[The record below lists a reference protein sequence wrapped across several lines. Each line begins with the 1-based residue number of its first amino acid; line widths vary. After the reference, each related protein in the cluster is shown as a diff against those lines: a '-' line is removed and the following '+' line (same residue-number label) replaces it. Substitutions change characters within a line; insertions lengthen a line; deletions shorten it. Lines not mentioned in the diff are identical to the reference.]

1 MTQPLRRIVV
11 GSSLAPQSDGVLSS
25 ALAFARLVG
34 AQVEVVHAYVPP
46 MPYIGDPFPVA
57 WASDELLADH
67 EAALERALAAQA
79 ERVHARPGEIGGFRL
94 TPAPPALALEEAAKK
109 YDAGL
114 IVVGPAES
122 GSRIARRLL
131 GSTSDRLLRHSG
143 RPILLARSPF
153 LEVPRQVL
161 LPVDFSRPSMDAL
174 AWGGELLRAF
184 GEPNWPAVEALF
196 VLSPF
201 PDQTELQFTSTQVER
216 LALDE
221 LDRAL
226 GKLKSAGTTGATGA
240 IGRRIRIGRPSEE
253 ILAEIHDRAVDLV
266 ILGTHG
272 RSGLERFML
281 GSVASDITRDAR
293 CSVIIVPPAA
303 G

>member
-1 MTQPLRRIVV
+1 MIQRLSRIVV
-11 GSSLAPQSDGVLSS
+11 GSSLAAQSDGVLAS
-25 ALAFARLVG
+25 AIAFSRLVG
-34 AQVEVVHAYVPP
+34 AQLEVVHAYVPP

-67 EAALERALAAQA
+67 EAALERALVAQA
-79 ERVHARPGEIGGFRL
+79 ERVGARPGELAGFRL
-94 TPAPPALALEEAAKK
+94 TPAPPALALEEAAKRF
-109 YDAGL
+109 DAGL

-143 RPILLARSPF
+143 RPILLTRSAF
-153 LEVPRQVL
+153 LEPPRQVL
-161 LPVDFSRPSMDAL
+161 LPVDFSRPSMESL
-174 AWGGELLRAF
+174 AWGTELLRAM
-184 GEPNWPAVEALF
+184 GPERWPEVEALF

-201 PDQTELQFTSTQVER
+201 PDQTDLQFTSVQVER

-221 LDRAL
+221 LERSL
-226 GKLKSAGTTGATGA
+226 GRLKSHGK
-240 IGRRIRIGRPSEE
+240 IGRRIRSGRPSEE
-253 ILAEIHDRAVDLV
+253 ILAEIHERDVDLV

-293 CSVIIVPPAA
+293 CSVIIVPPPA

>member
-1 MTQPLRRIVV
+1 MNHPLRRIVV

-25 ALAFARLVG
+25 ALAFARWIG
-34 AQVEVVHAYVPP
+34 AELEVVHAYVPP

-79 ERVHARPGEIGGFRL
+79 ERVGALSGEISGFRL

-109 YDAGL
+109 FDAGL

-122 GSRIARRLL
+122 GTRIGRRLL

-153 LEVPRQVL
+153 VELPQQVL
-161 LPVDFSRPSMDAL
+161 LPVDFSRPSMEAL
-174 AWGGELLRAF
+174 AWGSDLLRAF
-184 GEPNWPAVEALF
+184 GEAHWPAVEALF

-201 PDQTELQFTSTQVER
+201 PDQAELQFTSSQVER

-226 GKLKSAGTTGATGA
+226 AKLKGAGP
-240 IGRRIRIGRPSEE
+240 IGKRIRIGRPGEE

-272 RSGLERFML
+272 RTGLERFML
-281 GSVASDITRDAR
+281 GSVASDVTRDAR

>member
-11 GSSLAPQSDGVLSS
+11 GSSLAPQSDGVLAS
-25 ALAFARLVG
+25 ALAFARLV
-34 AQVEVVHAYVPP
+34 AAKLEVVHAYVPP

-67 EAALERALAAQA
+67 EAALERSLAEQA
-79 ERVHARPGEIGGFRL
+79 ERVGAQPGEITGFRL
-94 TPAPPALALEEAAKK
+94 TPSPPALALEEAAKRS
-109 YDAGL
+109 DAGL

-161 LPVDFSRPSMDAL
+161 LPIDFSRPSMEAL
-174 AWGGELLRAF
+174 AWGGELLRTF
-184 GEPNWPAVEALF
+184 GEEHWPAVEALF

-201 PDQTELQFTSTQVER
+201 PDQTELQFTSAQVER

-226 GKLKSAGTTGATGA
+226 VKLKSAGVTGD
-240 IGRRIRIGRPSEE
+240 IGKRIRTGRPSDE
-253 ILAEIHDRAVDLV
+253 ILAEIHDRAVELV

>member
-1 MTQPLRRIVV
+1 MTQPLSRIVV
-11 GSSLAPQSDGVLSS
+11 GSSLAAQSDGVLAS
-25 ALAFARLVG
+25 ALAFSRLVG
-34 AQVEVVHAYVPP
+34 AKLLVVHAYVPP

-67 EAALERALAAQA
+67 EAALERALIAQA
-79 ERVHARPGEIGGFRL
+79 ERVGARAGELAGFRL
-94 TPAPPALALEEAAKK
+94 TPSPPALALEGAAKK
-109 YDAGL
+109 FDAGL

-122 GSRIARRLL
+122 GSRLARRLL

-143 RPILLARSPF
+143 RPILLARNAC
-153 LEVPRQVL
+153 LEPPRQVL
-161 LPVDFSRPSMDAL
+161 LPIDFSRPSMESL
-174 AWGGELLRAF
+174 AWGTELLRAMNP
-184 GEPNWPAVEALF
+184 EHWPQVEALF

-201 PDQTELQFTSTQVER
+201 PDQTELQFTSAQVER

-226 GKLKSAGTTGATGA
+226 GKLKSNGTIGTIGT
-240 IGRRIRIGRPSEE
+240 IGRRIRTGRPSEE
-253 ILAEIHDRAVDLV
+253 ILAEIHDREVDLV

-281 GSVASDITRDAR
+281 GSVASDVTRDAR

>member
-1 MTQPLRRIVV
+1 MIQRLSRIVV
-11 GSSLAPQSDGVLSS
+11 GSSRAAQSDGVLAS
-25 ALAFARLVG
+25 ALAFSRLVG
-34 AQVEVVHAYVPP
+34 AKLQVVHAYVPP

-79 ERVHARPGEIGGFRL
+79 ERVGAQPGELAGFRL

-109 YDAGL
+109 FDAGL

-143 RPILLARSPF
+143 RPILLARSAF
-153 LEVPRQVL
+153 LEPPRQVL
-161 LPVDFSRPSMDAL
+161 LPVDFSRPSMESL
-174 AWGGELLRAF
+174 AWGSEMLRAM
-184 GEPNWPAVEALF
+184 GPENWPEVEALF

-201 PDQTELQFTSTQVER
+201 PDQTDLQFTSVQVER

-221 LDRAL
+221 LDRTLA
-226 GKLKSAGTTGATGA
+226 KLKSHGT
-240 IGRRIRIGRPSEE
+240 IGRRIRTGRPSEE
-253 ILAEIHDRAVDLV
+253 ILAELHEREADLV

-281 GSVASDITRDAR
+281 GSVASDVTRDAR
-293 CSVIIVPPAA
+293 CSVIIVPPAN

>member
-94 TPAPPALALEEAAKK
+94 TPAPP
-109 YDAGL
+109 
-114 IVVGPAES
+114 
-122 GSRIARRLL
+122 
-131 GSTSDRLLRHSG
+131 DRLLRHSG

-226 GKLKSAGTTGATGA
+226 GKLKSAGAMGATGA

>member
-25 ALAFARLVG
+25 ALAFARLV
-34 AQVEVVHAYVPP
+34 AAKLEVVHAYVPP

-67 EAALERALAAQA
+67 EAALERSLADQA
-79 ERVHARPGEIGGFRL
+79 ERVGARPGEITGFRL
-94 TPAPPALALEEAAKK
+94 TPSPPALALEEAAKK
-109 YDAGL
+109 FDAGL

-153 LEVPRQVL
+153 REVPRQVL
-161 LPVDFSRPSMDAL
+161 LPIDFSRPSMEAL
-174 AWGGELLRAF
+174 AWGGELLRTF
-184 GEPNWPAVEALF
+184 GEEHWPVVEALF

-201 PDQTELQFTSTQVER
+201 PDQTELQFTSAQVER

-226 GKLKSAGTTGATGA
+226 VKLKSAGA
-240 IGRRIRIGRPSEE
+240 IGDIGKRIRTGRPSDE
-253 ILAEIHDRAVDLV
+253 ILAEIHDRAVELV

>member
-174 AWGGELLRAF
+174 AWGGGLLRAF

-226 GKLKSAGTTGATGA
+226 GKLKSAGAMGATGA

>member
-1 MTQPLRRIVV
+1 MNHPLRRIVV
-11 GSSLAPQSDGVLSS
+11 GSSLAPQSDGVMSS
-25 ALAFARLVG
+25 ALGFARWID
-34 AQVEVVHAYVPP
+34 AQLEVVHAYVPP

-57 WASDELLADH
+57 WASDELLAGH

-79 ERVHARPGEIGGFRL
+79 ERVGARPGEIAGFRL

-109 YDAGL
+109 FDAGL

-153 LEVPRQVL
+153 LELPRQVL
-161 LPVDFSRPSMDAL
+161 LPVDFSRPSMEAL
-174 AWGGELLRAF
+174 SWGSELLRAF
-184 GEPNWPAVEALF
+184 GEAHWPAVEALF

-201 PDQTELQFTSTQVER
+201 PDQAELQFTSSQVER

-226 GKLKSAGTTGATGA
+226 AKLKGAGP
-240 IGRRIRIGRPSEE
+240 IGKRIRIGRPGEE

-272 RSGLERFML
+272 RTGLERFML
-281 GSVASDITRDAR
+281 GSVASDVTRDAR
-293 CSVIIVPPAA
+293 CSVLIVPPAA

>member
-1 MTQPLRRIVV
+1 MNSRLQSIVV
-11 GSSLAPQSDGVLSS
+11 GSSLSPQSDAVVAS
-25 ALAFARLVG
+25 ALSFSRLVG
-34 AQVEVVHAYVPP
+34 ARLEVIHAYVPP

-67 EAALERALAAQA
+67 EAALERALAAQSQRIGA
-79 ERVHARPGEIGGFRL
+79 GPGEIAGFLL
-94 TPAPPALALEEAAKK
+94 TPSPPALALEEAAKK
-109 YDAGL
+109 FDAGL

-122 GSRIARRLL
+122 GSRLARRLL
-131 GSTSDRLLRHSG
+131 GSTSDRLLRHSC
-143 RPILLARSPF
+143 RPILLARGAF
-153 LEVPRQVL
+153 REAPRRVL
-161 LPVDFSRPSMDAL
+161 LPIDFSRPSMDAL
-174 AWGGELLRAF
+174 AWGAELLRAF
-184 GEPNWPAVEALF
+184 GVELWPTVEALF

-201 PDQTELQFTSTQVER
+201 PEQTELQFTSAQVER

-221 LDRAL
+221 LERAL
-226 GKLKSAGTTGATGA
+226 CKLKSAGS
-240 IGRRIRIGRPSEE
+240 IGRRIRTGKPSEE
-253 ILAEIHDRAVDLV
+253 ILSELHDREVDLV

>member
-1 MTQPLRRIVV
+1 MTHPLHRIVV
-11 GSSLAPQSDGVLSS
+11 GSSLAPQSDGVVAS
-25 ALAFARLVG
+25 ALGFSRLVG
-34 AQVEVVHAYVPP
+34 AKLEVVHAYVPP

-79 ERVHARPGEIGGFRL
+79 ERVGAQPGEMAGFRL
-94 TPAPPALALEEAAKK
+94 TPSPPALALEEAARKF
-109 YDAGL
+109 DAGL

-131 GSTSDRLLRHSG
+131 GSTSDRLLRHSA
-143 RPILLARSPF
+143 RPILLTRRLEPPARFCCRSTSRFLDARPGLGARTMRTFGQHMPSSKRCSSCRPFRNRPTCSSP
-153 LEVPRQVL
+153 
-161 LPVDFSRPSMDAL
+161 A
-174 AWGGELLRAF
+174 
-184 GEPNWPAVEALF
+184 
-196 VLSPF
+196 
-201 PDQTELQFTSTQVER
+201 QVER
-216 LALDE
+216 LTMTNR
-221 LDRAL
+221 RAPRQVEEQ
-226 GKLKSAGTTGATGA
+226 S

-253 ILAEIHDRAVDLV
+253 ILAEIHEREVELV

-272 RSGLERFML
+272 RTGLERFML

>member
-25 ALAFARLVG
+25 ALAFARLV
-34 AQVEVVHAYVPP
+34 AAKLEVVHAYVPP

-67 EAALERALAAQA
+67 EAALERSLAAQA
-79 ERVHARPGEIGGFRL
+79 DRVGARPGEIAGFRL

-109 YDAGL
+109 FDAGL

-131 GSTSDRLLRHSG
+131 GSTSDRLLRHSS

-161 LPVDFSRPSMDAL
+161 LPIDFSRPSMEAL
-174 AWGGELLRAF
+174 TWGGELLRTF
-184 GEPNWPAVEALF
+184 GEEHWPVVEALF

-201 PDQTELQFTSTQVER
+201 PDQTELQFTSAQVER

-226 GKLKSAGTTGATGA
+226 VKLKSAGVIGA
-240 IGRRIRIGRPSEE
+240 IGKRIRTGRPSDE

>member
-1 MTQPLRRIVV
+1 MNHPLRRIVV

-25 ALAFARLVG
+25 ALAFARWIG
-34 AQVEVVHAYVPP
+34 AELEVVHAYVPP

-67 EAALERALAAQA
+67 EAALERALSAQA
-79 ERVHARPGEIGGFRL
+79 ERVGARPGEISGFRL

-109 YDAGL
+109 FDAGL

-122 GSRIARRLL
+122 GTRIGRRLL

-153 LEVPRQVL
+153 LELPRQVL
-161 LPVDFSRPSMDAL
+161 LPVDFSRPSMEAL
-174 AWGGELLRAF
+174 AWGGDLLRAF
-184 GEPNWPAVEALF
+184 GEANWPAVEALF

-201 PDQTELQFTSTQVER
+201 PDQTELQFTSSQVER

-221 LDRAL
+221 LDRELA
-226 GKLKSAGTTGATGA
+226 KLKGAGP
-240 IGRRIRIGRPSEE
+240 IGKRIRIGRPGDE

-272 RSGLERFML
+272 RTGLERFML
-281 GSVASDITRDAR
+281 GSVASDVTRDAH

>member
-1 MTQPLRRIVV
+1 MTQRLSRIVV
-11 GSSLAPQSDGVLSS
+11 GSSLAAQSDAVVGS
-25 ALAFARLVG
+25 ALAFSRLVG
-34 AQVEVVHAYVPP
+34 AKLEVVHAYVPP

-67 EAALERALAAQA
+67 EGALERALAAQA
-79 ERVHARPGEIGGFRL
+79 ERVGAQPGELAGFRL
-94 TPAPPALALEEAAKK
+94 TPSPPALALEEAAKRF
-109 YDAGL
+109 DAGL

-122 GSRIARRLL
+122 GSRMARRLL

-143 RPILLARSPF
+143 RPILLTRSAF
-153 LEVPRQVL
+153 LEAPRQVL
-161 LPVDFSRPSMDAL
+161 LPIDFSRPSMDSL
-174 AWGGELLRAF
+174 AWGGEYLRAM
-184 GEPNWPAVEALF
+184 GEARWPKVEALF

-201 PDQTELQFTSTQVER
+201 PDQTDLQFTSAQVER

-226 GKLKSAGTTGATGA
+226 AKLKCDGK
-240 IGRRIRIGRPSEE
+240 IGRRIRTGRPSEE
-253 ILAEIHDRAVDLV
+253 ILAEIHEREVDLV

-272 RSGLERFML
+272 RTGLERFML

>member
-1 MTQPLRRIVV
+1 MTQALRRIVA
-11 GSSLAPQSDGVLSS
+11 GSSLTHLSDSVVAS

-34 AQVEVVHAYVPP
+34 AKLQIVHAYVPP

-67 EAALERALAAQA
+67 ELALTRALGDQA
-79 ERVHARPGEIGGFRL
+79 ERVGAQPGELADFRL
-94 TPAPPALALEEAAKK
+94 TPAPPARALEDAARQ

-122 GSRIARRLL
+122 GSRVARRLL

-143 RPILLARSPF
+143 RPILLARGAF
-153 LEVPRQVL
+153 LEPPREVL
-161 LPVDFSRPSMDAL
+161 LPIDFSGPSMDAL
-174 AWGGELLRAF
+174 VWGGELLRLLSDRR
-184 GEPNWPAVEALF
+184 WPEVEALF

-201 PDQTELQFTSTQVER
+201 PEQTEVQFTRAQVEG

-221 LDRAL
+221 LERAL
-226 GKLKSAGTTGATGA
+226 VRLQASGPV
-240 IGRRIRIGRPSEE
+240 GRRIRTGRTSEE
-253 ILAEIHDRAVDLV
+253 ILAEIHERDVDLV

-281 GSVASDITRDAR
+281 GSVASDVTRDAR
-293 CSVIIVPPAA
+293 CSVIIVPPGA

>member
-1 MTQPLRRIVV
+1 MSQHLGSIVV
-11 GSSLAPQSDGVLSS
+11 GSSLAPQSDSVVAS
-25 ALAFARLVG
+25 ALAFSRLVG
-34 AQVEVVHAYVPP
+34 AKLEVVHAYVPP

-67 EAALERALAAQA
+67 EAALERALTAQSA
-79 ERVHARPGEIGGFRL
+79 RVGALPGEIVGFRL
-94 TPAPPALALEEAAKK
+94 TPSPPALALEEAAKK
-109 YDAGL
+109 LDAGL

-122 GSRIARRLL
+122 GSRLARQLL

-143 RPILLARSPF
+143 RPILLARSAF
-153 LEVPRQVL
+153 LAPPRQVL
-161 LPVDFSRPSMDAL
+161 LPIDFSPPSMDAL
-174 AWGGELLRAF
+174 AWGGELLRSF
-184 GEPNWPAVEALF
+184 GAGHWPTVEALF

-201 PDQTELQFTSTQVER
+201 PDQTDLQFTSAQVER

-221 LDRAL
+221 LERAL
-226 GKLKSAGTTGATGA
+226 CRQKSAGA
-240 IGRRIRIGRPSEE
+240 IGRRIRTGRPSEE
-253 ILAEIHDRAVDLV
+253 ILAEIHAREVDLV

-281 GSVASDITRDAR
+281 GSVASDVTRDAH

>member
-226 GKLKSAGTTGATGA
+226 GKLKSAGATGA

>member
-1 MTQPLRRIVV
+1 MTHPLTRIVV
-11 GSSLAPQSDGVLSS
+11 GSSLALQSDGVLAS
-25 ALAFARLVG
+25 ALAFSRLVG
-34 AQVEVVHAYVPP
+34 AKLEVVHAYVPP

-79 ERVHARPGEIGGFRL
+79 ERVGAQPGEVAGFRL
-94 TPAPPALALEEAAKK
+94 TASPPALALEEAARRF
-109 YDAGL
+109 DAGL

-131 GSTSDRLLRHSG
+131 GSTSDRLLRHSA
-143 RPILLARSPF
+143 RPILLTRGAF
-153 LEVPRQVL
+153 LERPRQVL
-161 LPVDFSRPSMDAL
+161 LPVDFSLPSMHAL
-174 AWGGELLRAF
+174 AWAGELLRAL
-184 GEPNWPAVEALF
+184 GASHGPAVEALF
-196 VLSPF
+196 VMSPF
-201 PDQTELQFTSTQVER
+201 PEQTDLQFTSAQVER

-226 GKLKSAGTTGATGA
+226 AKLQSADS

-253 ILAEIHDRAVDLV
+253 ILAQIHEREVDLV

-281 GSVASDITRDAR
+281 GSVASDVTRDAR

>member
-1 MTQPLRRIVV
+1 MTQPLPRIVV
-11 GSSLAPQSDGVLSS
+11 GSSLAPQSDGVVAS
-25 ALAFARLVG
+25 ALDFSRLVG
-34 AQVEVVHAYVPP
+34 AKLQIVHAYVPP

-79 ERVHARPGEIGGFRL
+79 EKIGAQPEELAGFQI
-94 TPAPPALALEEAAKK
+94 TPSPPALALEEAAKK
-109 YDAGL
+109 FDAGL

-122 GSRIARRLL
+122 GSRMARRLL
-131 GSTSDRLLRHSG
+131 GSTSDRLLRHSS
-143 RPILLARSPF
+143 RPILLARGAF
-153 LEVPRQVL
+153 LEPPRQVL
-161 LPVDFSRPSMDAL
+161 LPVDFSRPSMEAL
-174 AWGGELLRAF
+174 AWGGELLRMF
-184 GEPNWPAVEALF
+184 GAKHWPGVEALF

-201 PDQTELQFTSTQVER
+201 PDQTEQQFTSTQVER

-221 LDRAL
+221 LERAL
-226 GKLKSAGTTGATGA
+226 CKLKSAGS
-240 IGRRIRIGRPSEE
+240 IGRRIRTGRPSEE
-253 ILAEIHDRAVDLV
+253 ILAEIHEREVDLV

-281 GSVASDITRDAR
+281 GSVASDVTRDAP

>member
-11 GSSLAPQSDGVLSS
+11 GSSLAPQSDGVLAS
-25 ALAFARLVG
+25 ALAFARLIG
-34 AQVEVVHAYVPP
+34 AELEVVHAYVPP

-67 EAALERALAAQA
+67 EAALERALADQA
-79 ERVHARPGEIGGFRL
+79 ERVHARPGEIAGFRL

-109 YDAGL
+109 YGAGL

-153 LEVPRQVL
+153 LEAPRQVL

-226 GKLKSAGTTGATGA
+226 GKLKGAGE

-253 ILAEIHDRAVDLV
+253 ILAEIHERAVDLV

>member
-11 GSSLAPQSDGVLSS
+11 GSSLAAQSDGVLAS
-25 ALAFARLVG
+25 ALAFSRLVG
-34 AQVEVVHAYVPP
+34 AQLEIVHAYVPP

-67 EAALERALAAQA
+67 EAALERSLIAQA
-79 ERVHARPGEIGGFRL
+79 ERVGAQPGEIAGVRL

-109 YDAGL
+109 CDAGL

-161 LPVDFSRPSMDAL
+161 LPIDFSRPSMEAL

-184 GEPNWPAVEALF
+184 GERHRPVVEALF

-201 PDQTELQFTSTQVER
+201 PDQTELQFTSAQVER

-221 LDRAL
+221 LDRSIA
-226 GKLKSAGTTGATGA
+226 KLKCAGS
-240 IGRRIRIGRPSEE
+240 IGRRIRTGRPSEE

-281 GSVASDITRDAR
+281 GSVASDVTRDAR

>member
-1 MTQPLRRIVV
+1 MIQNLKRIVV
-11 GSSLAPQSDGVLSS
+11 GSSLAPQSDGVVAS

-34 AQVEVVHAYVPP
+34 AQLEIVHAYVPP

-57 WASDELLADH
+57 WASEELLVEH
-67 EAALERALAAQA
+67 EAALELALAKQGERIGAQ
-79 ERVHARPGEIGGFRL
+79 PGEIAGFRL
-94 TPAPPALALEEAAKK
+94 TPSPPALALEEAAKRF
-109 YDAGL
+109 DAGL

-122 GSRIARRLL
+122 GSRLARRLL

-143 RPILLARSPF
+143 RPILLARSAF
-153 LEVPRQVL
+153 LEPPRQVL
-161 LPVDFSRPSMDAL
+161 LPIDFSRPSMDAL
-174 AWGGELLRAF
+174 AWGGELLRSF
-184 GEPNWPAVEALF
+184 VGGHVPVVEALF

-201 PDQTELQFTSTQVER
+201 PEQTDLQFTCAQVER

-221 LDRAL
+221 LERAL
-226 GKLKSAGTTGATGA
+226 CKQKSAGS
-240 IGRRIRIGRPSEE
+240 IGRRIRTGRPSEE
-253 ILAEIHDRAVDLV
+253 ILAEIHEREVDLV

-281 GSVASDITRDAR
+281 GSVASDVTRDAR

>member
-1 MTQPLRRIVV
+1 MNQHLSSIVV
-11 GSSLAPQSDGVLSS
+11 GSSLTPQSDGVVAS

-34 AQVEVVHAYVPP
+34 ATLEVVHAYVPP

-57 WASDELLADH
+57 WASAELLADH
-67 EAALERALAAQA
+67 EAALERALVVQS
-79 ERVHARPGEIGGFRL
+79 ERIGAKPGELAGFRL
-94 TPAPPALALEEAAKK
+94 TPSPPALALEEAARKV
-109 YDAGL
+109 DAGL

-122 GSRIARRLL
+122 GSRLARRLL

-143 RPILLARSPF
+143 RPILLARGAF
-153 LEVPRQVL
+153 LEPPRQVL
-161 LPVDFSRPSMDAL
+161 LPIDFSRPSMDAL
-174 AWGGELLRAF
+174 AWAGELLRSF
-184 GEPNWPAVEALF
+184 DGNRWPAVEAIF

-201 PDQTELQFTSTQVER
+201 PDQSDLQFTSAQVER

-221 LDRAL
+221 LERAL
-226 GKLKSAGTTGATGA
+226 CKQKSAGS
-240 IGRRIRIGRPSEE
+240 IGRRIRTGQPSAE
-253 ILAEIHDRAVDLV
+253 ILAEIHEREVDLV

-281 GSVASDITRDAR
+281 GSVASDITRDAP
-293 CSVIIVPPAA
+293 CSVIIVPPTA

>member
-11 GSSLAPQSDGVLSS
+11 GSSLAPQSDGVVAS
-25 ALAFARLVG
+25 ALAFSRLIG
-34 AQVEVVHAYVPP
+34 AQLQVVHAYVPP

-79 ERVHARPGEIGGFRL
+79 ERIGARPEELAGFRL
-94 TPAPPALALEEAAKK
+94 SPSPPALALEEAAKK
-109 YDAGL
+109 FDAGL

-143 RPILLARSPF
+143 RPILLVRNAF
-153 LEVPRQVL
+153 LEPPYQVL
-161 LPVDFSRPSMDAL
+161 LPVDFSRPSMEAL
-174 AWGGELLRAF
+174 AWAGELLRTL
-184 GEPNWPAVEALF
+184 GEAHWPAVEALF

-201 PDQTELQFTSTQVER
+201 PDQTELQFTSAQVER

-221 LDRAL
+221 LERSL
-226 GKLKSAGTTGATGA
+226 CKLKSAGTAGA
-240 IGRRIRIGRPSEE
+240 IGRRIRTGRPSEE
-253 ILAEIHDRAVDLV
+253 ILAEIHEREVDLV

>member
-1 MTQPLRRIVV
+1 MTHPLTRIVV
-11 GSSLAPQSDGVLSS
+11 GSSLAPQSDGVLAS
-25 ALAFARLVG
+25 ALAFSRLVG
-34 AQVEVVHAYVPP
+34 AKLEVVHAYVPP

-79 ERVHARPGEIGGFRL
+79 ERVGAQPGEMAGFRL
-94 TPAPPALALEEAAKK
+94 TPSPPALALEEAAKK
-109 YDAGL
+109 FDAGL

-131 GSTSDRLLRHSG
+131 GSTSDRLLRHSA
-143 RPILLARSPF
+143 RPILLTRSAF
-153 LEVPRQVL
+153 LEPPRQVL
-161 LPVDFSRPSMDAL
+161 LPVDFSLPSMHAL
-174 AWGGELLRAF
+174 AWGGELLRAL
-184 GEPNWPAVEALF
+184 GESSRPAVEALF
-196 VLSPF
+196 VMSPF
-201 PDQTELQFTSTQVER
+201 PEQTDLQFTSVQVER

-226 GKLKSAGTTGATGA
+226 AKLKSAES
-240 IGRRIRIGRPSEE
+240 IGRRIRVGRPSEE
-253 ILAEIHDRAVDLV
+253 ILAEIHEREVDLV

>member
-1 MTQPLRRIVV
+1 MIQRLGRMIV
-11 GSSLAPQSDGVLSS
+11 GSSLAAQSDGVLAS
-25 ALAFARLVG
+25 ALAFSRLVG
-34 AQVEVVHAYVPP
+34 AKLEVVHAYVPP

-79 ERVHARPGEIGGFRL
+79 ERVGARPGELAGFHL
-94 TPAPPALALEEAAKK
+94 TPSPPALALEEAAKK
-109 YDAGL
+109 FDAGL

-143 RPILLARSPF
+143 RPILLTRSAF
-153 LEVPRQVL
+153 LEPPRQVL
-161 LPVDFSRPSMDAL
+161 LPVDFSRPSMDSL
-174 AWGGELLRAF
+174 AWGAELLRAM
-184 GEPNWPAVEALF
+184 GPEHWPEVEALF

-201 PDQTELQFTSTQVER
+201 PDQTEQQFTSAQVER

-221 LDRAL
+221 LERSL
-226 GKLKSAGTTGATGA
+226 GKLKSNGK
-240 IGRRIRIGRPSEE
+240 IGRRIRTGRPSEE
-253 ILAEIHDRAVDLV
+253 ILAELHEREADLV

-272 RSGLERFML
+272 RTGLERFML
-281 GSVASDITRDAR
+281 GSVASDVTRDAR
-293 CSVIIVPPAA
+293 CSVIIVPPAN

>member
-11 GSSLAPQSDGVLSS
+11 GSSLAPQSDGVLAS
-25 ALAFARLVG
+25 ALAFSRLVG
-34 AQVEVVHAYVPP
+34 AKLEVVHAYVPP

-67 EAALERALAAQA
+67 EAALERSLAGQA
-79 ERVHARPGEIGGFRL
+79 ERVGAQPGEISGFRL

-109 YDAGL
+109 FDAGL

-161 LPVDFSRPSMDAL
+161 LPIDFSRPSMEAL

-184 GEPNWPAVEALF
+184 GEAHWPVVEALF

-201 PDQTELQFTSTQVER
+201 PDQTELQFTSVQVER

-226 GKLKSAGTTGATGA
+226 AKLKSAGA
-240 IGRRIRIGRPSEE
+240 IDKRIRTGRPSDE

-281 GSVASDITRDAR
+281 GSVASDVTRDAR

>member
-1 MTQPLRRIVV
+1 ME
-11 GSSLAPQSDGVLSS
+11 ALS
-25 ALAFARLVG
+25 
-34 AQVEVVHAYVPP
+34 
-46 MPYIGDPFPVA
+46 
-57 WASDELLADH
+57 
-67 EAALERALAAQA
+67 
-79 ERVHARPGEIGGFRL
+79 
-94 TPAPPALALEEAAKK
+94 
-109 YDAGL
+109 
-114 IVVGPAES
+114 
-122 GSRIARRLL
+122 
-131 GSTSDRLLRHSG
+131 
-143 RPILLARSPF
+143 
-153 LEVPRQVL
+153 
-161 LPVDFSRPSMDAL
+161 
-174 AWGGELLRAF
+174 WGGELLRAF
-184 GEPNWPAVEALF
+184 GEAHWPAVEALF

-201 PDQTELQFTSTQVER
+201 PDQTDLQFTSAQVER

-226 GKLKSAGTTGATGA
+226 AKLKSAGA
-240 IGRRIRIGRPSEE
+240 IGRRIRTGRPGDE

>member
-11 GSSLAPQSDGVLSS
+11 GSSLAPQSDSVLAS
-25 ALAFARLVG
+25 ALAFARLV
-34 AQVEVVHAYVPP
+34 AAKLEVVHAYVPP

-67 EAALERALAAQA
+67 EAALERSLAAQA
-79 ERVHARPGEIGGFRL
+79 ERVGARPGEIAGFRL

-109 YDAGL
+109 FDAGL

-143 RPILLARSPF
+143 RPILLVRSPF
-153 LEVPRQVL
+153 LEAPRQVL
-161 LPVDFSRPSMDAL
+161 LPIDFSRPSMEAL
-174 AWGGELLRAF
+174 AWGDELLRAF
-184 GEPNWPAVEALF
+184 GEENWPAVEALF

-201 PDQTELQFTSTQVER
+201 PDQTELQFTSAQVER

-221 LDRAL
+221 LERTL
-226 GKLKSAGTTGATGA
+226 CKLKSSGAVGA
-240 IGRRIRIGRPSEE
+240 IGRRIRTGRPSEE